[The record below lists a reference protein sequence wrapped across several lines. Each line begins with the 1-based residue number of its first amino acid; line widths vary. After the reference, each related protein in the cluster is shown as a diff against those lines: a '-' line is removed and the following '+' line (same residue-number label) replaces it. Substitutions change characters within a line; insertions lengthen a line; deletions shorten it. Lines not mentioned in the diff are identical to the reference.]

1 MIADGN
7 SKGQSPRCGAA
18 PHCPAGHFSPYSD
31 GEKGLV
37 ASVASSPS
45 PRSRGEGARRADEG
59 RRRRLKGSVGALRRP
74 LSVRF
79 AAPRLWRG
87 EENATSSDPAPPSDR
102 PSAAGRGCAAPCRGR
117 RCLAAPAGRS
127 GW

>member
-45 PRSRGEGARRADEG
+45 PRSGGEGARRADEG

-74 LSVRF
+74 PLRPLRGHLS
-79 AAPRLWRG
+79 
-87 EENATSSDPAPPSDR
+87 PPL
-102 PSAAGRGCAAPCRGR
+102 AGRGKRYFVRSSAAVRSPIGGWSWLRSALSRATMPCST
-117 RCLAAPAGRS
+117 GRS
-127 GW
+127 

>member
-1 MIADGN
+1 MTRTTCN
-7 SKGQSPRCGAA
+7 VSAA

-37 ASVASSPS
+37 AGVASPPS
-45 PRSRGEGARRADEG
+45 PRSRGEGARRRMRGGAYEG
-59 RRRRLKGSVGALRRP
+59 P

-79 AAPRLWRG
+79 ADTSPRLWRG

-102 PSAAGRGCAAPCRGR
+102 PSAAGRCCAAPSRGR